1 MALLTKKKKYIEIN
15 VAPLIDIVFLLLIF
29 FMLTSEFTDFKTI
42 DMISPN
48 QSSTSIQKNDLPI
61 IINLSENG
69 LVEIDKIEIKL
80 EDLSETIQMKLMN
93 SKNKKIIISTLN
105 ETKINNLIIVVDTI
119 RSLGIENIALITKE
133 KMNIL
138 EKKIKKK
145 RLPNLV
151 PLINIVF
158 LLLIFFML
166 SGTLSKKDL
175 FEVEPPSSYTA
186 SNAEAPE
193 IIILISSDNKI
204 SLDDKIISSNEL
216 ETYLTS
222 LLKKQNIEEVL
233 IKADGNASSGTLS
246 KVIRMI
252 RNTGI
257 KRAAIV
263 TKSVL

>member
-1 MALLTKKKKYIEIN
+1 MAFLTKKKKNIEIN

-93 SKNKKIIISTLN
+93 SKNKKIVISTLN

-133 KMNIL
+133 K
-138 EKKIKKK
+138 K
-145 RLPNLV
+145 
-151 PLINIVF
+151 
-158 LLLIFFML
+158 
-166 SGTLSKKDL
+166 
-175 FEVEPPSSYTA
+175 
-186 SNAEAPE
+186 
-193 IIILISSDNKI
+193 
-204 SLDDKIISSNEL
+204 
-216 ETYLTS
+216 
-222 LLKKQNIEEVL
+222 
-233 IKADGNASSGTLS
+233 
-246 KVIRMI
+246 
-252 RNTGI
+252 
-257 KRAAIV
+257 
-263 TKSVL
+263 

>member
-48 QSSTSIQKNDLPI
+48 QSSTSIQNNDLPI

-93 SKNKKIIISTLN
+93 SKNKKIVISTLN

-133 KMNIL
+133 K
-138 EKKIKKK
+138 K
-145 RLPNLV
+145 
-151 PLINIVF
+151 
-158 LLLIFFML
+158 
-166 SGTLSKKDL
+166 
-175 FEVEPPSSYTA
+175 
-186 SNAEAPE
+186 
-193 IIILISSDNKI
+193 
-204 SLDDKIISSNEL
+204 
-216 ETYLTS
+216 
-222 LLKKQNIEEVL
+222 
-233 IKADGNASSGTLS
+233 
-246 KVIRMI
+246 
-252 RNTGI
+252 
-257 KRAAIV
+257 
-263 TKSVL
+263 